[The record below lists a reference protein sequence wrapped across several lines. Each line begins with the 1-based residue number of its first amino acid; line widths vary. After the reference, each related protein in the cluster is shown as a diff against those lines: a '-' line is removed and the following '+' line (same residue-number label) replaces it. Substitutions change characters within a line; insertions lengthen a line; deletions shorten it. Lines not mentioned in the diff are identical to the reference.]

1 MALKNTTKK
10 IKGAADKKVT
20 LTVHVNKM
28 LFTSRSTDPK
38 DLARVPC
45 FPSRTISGNVNCTT
59 LALNMHINWKLDS

>member
-1 MALKNTTKK
+1 MALKYTTKK
-10 IKGAADKKVT
+10 IKGSADKKVT
-20 LTVHVNKM
+20 LTAHVNKM

-45 FPSRTISGNVNCTT
+45 FPSRTISRNVNCTT